1 MRRRY
6 DFSLGR
12 PDNIRFFLVTVPIA
26 VTRRVF
32 SGGAAISRYVVGSII
47 FIEPVFIVIGHRASL
62 NWLVG
67 L

>member
-12 PDNIRFFLVTVPIA
+12 PDNIRFSLVVVLIA

-32 SGGAAISRYVVGSII
+32 SGDTATSRYVVGSVIL
-47 FIEPVFIVIGHRASL
+47 IEPVLVVIGHRASL